1 MYITHKAID
10 RPRVVL
16 VITLLIVLTSVL
28 AGLGISVQRSPAI
41 NTAVVLVAVP
51 YPGAKPTEVEEQITR
66 KIEDT
71 LQRLDKV
78 DFISSTSMRNSS
90 VTQVIFLDGVDSKR
104 ARSDV
109 EHLVNEIRNELPVG
123 REIQPVITEIDFE
136 SAPIMLVTL
145 AGPAGF
151 DERTLKQI
159 AEDVQDDLEGI
170 PGVANTQLFGG
181 REREVH
187 VDANPHLLNQYGL
200 TLGGLQDAI
209 VRAHAEMPAGQ
220 LNSSTFDPQ
229 IVNETRIRGVED
241 IRSVVIGHS
250 EGRTIRVEDVAE
262 VEDTYRR
269 LQNFA
274 QLDGR
279 DSATIIINKEAN
291 INSLATAQ
299 AIKERVG
306 ELQEQ
311 YPHIVMSCTRDVA
324 SEIGVM
330 FSVLGSS
337 AVFGAMLVLIIL
349 TWSMGLRISILVL
362 MAIPFSTSVALI
374 FLYLADIA
382 ISSMVVFSYILI
394 LGMVVDGAIIVAEN
408 IHRHIERGEHPVV
421 AAKVGIDEVG
431 IPVIAAD
438 LTTVAAFGPMLLVPG
453 IMGDFMGMM
462 PKVVSVALLGSV
474 LVDHFLI
481 PVVASLWYRQRETP
495 NEPVGGPSGATESG
509 TQSSHLR
516 PGRGIVSKT
525 YEKILAYSLGHRWVV
540 VCMASLAIVWAG
552 AMLHYKFIASIF
564 FPQGDYG
571 QFDVNFELPLGYSIE
586 ETAAAARVITDPI
599 EELRRKGD
607 VVHYVSAIG
616 SSAGLTSRLEG
627 DPATGP
633 EFGRIMVELEPP
645 MNRDRTQVEIIREL
659 QSKIKPYPG
668 MIYRIE
674 EREEGPPGGFDVAIR
689 LTGKNLEQIGVLGR
703 RLAALLE
710 QTPGTFEAGTDY
722 RPESPE
728 VVIEPVPEVVGL
740 FDMTESDVAQAIQ
753 MAVLGDNRIELSMD
767 DEDVALRIQV
777 APEFQLHQD
786 NIKRLV
792 LTGSSGRK
800 ATIGELCDISRRE
813 GLYAVNR
820 YEHRRS
826 VTARC
831 DVKQEEKVFADD
843 IFDIV
848 RAEYLPELGFAPVV
862 GDRMTFLGKP
872 GTAAEGVRAS
882 FTGENEERD
891 KNMTYMSQSMIV
903 AVVMILAI
911 LVIQF
916 NSFRQT
922 FVVLIAVPL
931 SFVGVILG
939 MWLCDFAFSL
949 SSFIGLV
956 ALTGIVVNDAI
967 VMVDFT
973 NQARRRGLSVY
984 DSLMEAGINRLRPVI
999 LTTVTTIGG
1008 MLPLFLNISGGAEFW
1023 QPLCG
1028 AVIFGLAGATM
1039 LTLIVI
1045 PVCYS
1050 LAYDFHPLAGIARV
1064 GSRAVARVRTMGRP
1078 VPRDRD

>member
-10 RPRVVL
+10 RPRVVI
-16 VITLLIVLTSVL
+16 VITVVVLMASIFAAL
-28 AGLGISVQRSPAI
+28 NISVQRNPAI
-41 NTAVVLVAVP
+41 NTAIVLVAVP

-78 DFISSTSMRNSS
+78 DFIASTSMRSSS

-123 REIQPVITEIDFE
+123 REIQPIITEIDFE

-145 AGPAGF
+145 AGPPGF

-159 AEDVQDDLEGI
+159 AEDVEDELEGI
-170 PGVANTQLFGG
+170 PGVSNTQLFGG

-187 VDANPHLLNQYGL
+187 VDVNPHLLNQYGL
-200 TLGGLQDAI
+200 SIADLQTAI
-209 VRAHAEMPAGQ
+209 VRAHAEAPAGQ
-220 LNSSTFDPQ
+220 LNSSQFDPQ
-229 IVNETRIRGVED
+229 IVNETRIRGVDD
-241 IRSVVIGHS
+241 IQSVVIGHGQ
-250 EGRTIRVEDVAE
+250 GRIVRVGDVAD
-262 VEDTYRR
+262 VLDTYRR

-274 QLDGR
+274 QIDGR
-279 DSATIIINKEAN
+279 DSATIIVNKESN

-299 AIKERVG
+299 AIKKRVS
-306 ELQEQ
+306 ELQAQ
-311 YPHIVMSCTRDVA
+311 YPHITMSCTRDVA
-324 SEIGVM
+324 EEIGVM
-330 FSVLGSS
+330 FTVLGSS

-349 TWSMGLRISILVL
+349 SWAMGLRISLLVL
-362 MAIPFSTSVALI
+362 MAIPMSTAVAVI
-374 FLYLADIA
+374 FLYAANIA
-382 ISSMVVFSYILI
+382 VSSMVVFSYILV

-408 IHRHIERGEHPVV
+408 IHRHIERGEHPVM
-421 AAKVGIDEVG
+421 AAKIGIDEVG

-438 LTTVAAFGPMLLVPG
+438 LTTIAAFAPMLLVPG

-481 PVVASLWYRQRETP
+481 PVIASRWYRQREPIDTVSS
-495 NEPVGGPSGATESG
+495 ETAASEQDALPSR
-509 TQSSHLR
+509 LR
-516 PGRGIVSKT
+516 PRRGLAARFYV
-525 YEKILAYSLGHRWVV
+525 KILAYSLGHRWVV
-540 VCMASLAIVWAG
+540 VSCAALAIVWAG
-552 AMLHYKFIASIF
+552 CMLRLGFIGFIF

-586 ETAAAARVITDPI
+586 QTAAAAKSITGPI
-599 EELRRKGD
+599 EELRQEGD
-607 VVHYVSAIG
+607 VVHFVSALG
-616 SSAGLTSRLEG
+616 SSAGLASRLEG
-627 DPATGP
+627 DPVSGP
-633 EFGRIMVELEPP
+633 EFGRIMVELGPP
-645 MNRDRTQVEIIREL
+645 MSRKRSQTEIIRDL
-659 QSKIKPYPG
+659 QSRIKPWPG
-668 MIYRIE
+668 MIYRIAQ
-674 EREEGPPGGFDVAIR
+674 REEGPPGGFDVAVR
-689 LTGKNLEQIGVLGR
+689 LTGKNLDKLGVLAR
-703 RLAALLE
+703 KITQRLE
-710 QTPGTFEAGTDY
+710 QMPGTLEAGTDY
-722 RPESPE
+722 RPQNPE
-728 VVIEPVPEVVGL
+728 IVIEPLPEVVGL
-740 FDMTESDVAQAIQ
+740 FEMTEADVAQAVQ
-753 MAVLGDNRIELSMD
+753 MAVLGDNRIELSLD

-777 APEFQLHQD
+777 APEFQRNKDDLT
-786 NIKRLV
+786 RLV
-792 LTGSSGRK
+792 LTGSNGRK
-800 ATIGELCDISRRE
+800 ATIGELCEITRRN

-831 DVKQEEKVFADD
+831 DVKKEEKVYPDE
-843 IFDIV
+843 IFSAL
-848 RAEYLPELGFAPVV
+848 RQEFLPQLGFRPVV
-862 GDRMTFLGKP
+862 GDRMTFLGQV
-872 GTAAEGVRAS
+872 GTDAEGVRAR

-903 AVVMILAI
+903 AVILIMAI

-916 NSFRQT
+916 NSFRQMA
-922 FVVLIAVPL
+922 VVMVTVPL

-973 NQARRRGLSVY
+973 NQARRRGMNVY
-984 DSLMEAGINRLRPVI
+984 DALMEAGLNRLRPVI
-999 LTTVTTIGG
+999 LTTVTTMGA
-1008 MLPLFLNISGGAEFW
+1008 MMPLFLNISGGAEFW

-1028 AVIFGLAGATM
+1028 AVIFGLGCATM
-1039 LTLIVI
+1039 LTLVVI

-1050 LAYDFHPLAGIARV
+1050 LAYDWKPLAWVYASVPVLR
-1064 GSRAVARVRTMGRP
+1064 GRN
-1078 VPRDRD
+1078 